1 MADVQQDTDVK
12 KAFRKAQ
19 LILHPDRVQSL
30 NDPEKSY
37 IANRVFGIL
46 NEGFKSFNSWLFNIF
61 EVVVFFAFL
70 LNALPKF
77 FVSLQLRQQL
87 LGCQSKLFTLR
98 TTDCCWAHFQSFVSI
113 VLEMVPKQSQS

>member
-1 MADVQQDTDVK
+1 VLWEGNQWKILGMADVQQDTDVK

-46 NEGFKSFNSWLFNIF
+46 NEGFKSFNS
-61 EVVVFFAFL
+61 
-70 LNALPKF
+70 
-77 FVSLQLRQQL
+77 
-87 LGCQSKLFTLR
+87 
-98 TTDCCWAHFQSFVSI
+98 
-113 VLEMVPKQSQS
+113 